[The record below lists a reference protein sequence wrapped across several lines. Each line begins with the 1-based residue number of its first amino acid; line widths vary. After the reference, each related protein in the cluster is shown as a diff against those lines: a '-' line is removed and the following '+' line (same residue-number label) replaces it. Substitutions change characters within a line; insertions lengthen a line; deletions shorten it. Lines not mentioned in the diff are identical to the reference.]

1 MAFSYDLTTDVGK
14 VRLLVPDNKAS
25 AYVFEDA
32 EYTALLAL
40 ESNDVRCAAALALE
54 TIASDTAMTLKVI
67 TINGLST
74 NGQATAAALMA
85 RAAKL
90 RELAAAATEA
100 GLAGFDIA
108 EMVLDQFSWQDRVY
122 NEALR

>member
-1 MAFSYDLTTDVGK
+1 MFTYDLSTNVGK
-14 VRLLVPDNKAS
+14 VRMLVPDTKAA

-32 EYTALLAL
+32 EYTAMLTL

-54 TIASDTAMTLKVI
+54 TIASDVTMTLKVI

-74 NGQATAAALMA
+74 NGPATATALMA

-90 RELAAAATEA
+90 REQAAAVAEL
-100 GLAGFDIA
+100 GSAGFDIA
-108 EMVLDQFSWQDRVY
+108 EMVLDQFSWLDKVQ
-122 NEALR
+122 NEALT